1 MAEKIL
7 LLNKYLT
14 ISAIASPKSGN
25 NIALNPGR
33 VDVTVSTKM
42 PSITPE
48 TAAVNKTYTK
58 PQARQET
65 AMGLPELF

>member
-48 TAAVNKTYTK
+48 TAAVSSEQNIHKATSK
-58 PQARQET
+58 ARNSN
-65 AMGLPELF
+65 GLA